1 MTQYRLGEAGQV
13 NAWWTGNTRQRF
25 WLEITDRPDIGV
37 DLHCP
42 QRDAA
47 GNRNPG
53 YSLIWWVQRDD
64 TIFHYDLNKRAIT
77 AWSRATGGVTE
88 APTVWLSHP
97 GVTRRRLQVP
107 RAQPGWWLDLQGP
120 FPLDQPLTLAHRP
133 SAAKTIGAISG
144 SFFHAF
150 QQRQR

>member
-1 MTQYRLGEAGQV
+1 MGRERIRRLTEDGEVEIRVASLGHRSSFVGAVLLQVPGAVLVPGQPNRVRLADAVTQYRLGEAGQV

-53 YSLIWWVQRDD
+53 YSLI
-64 TIFHYDLNKRAIT
+64 
-77 AWSRATGGVTE
+77 
-88 APTVWLSHP
+88 
-97 GVTRRRLQVP
+97 
-107 RAQPGWWLDLQGP
+107 
-120 FPLDQPLTLAHRP
+120 
-133 SAAKTIGAISG
+133 
-144 SFFHAF
+144 
-150 QQRQR
+150 